1 MINFLRISSH
11 ICCIVALTVCISCSE
26 NEDSIDKELT
36 TSEVIDTTKIT
47 IPEHNKQLTTIAN
60 VLGGIPIDND
70 ARYTKVT
77 SKKTWF
83 LYKTIFGNIWED
95 FVESRS
101 QPMNEWA
108 NKNVND
114 IQKSART
121 LFYPFGGPDFTLA
134 YSMFPTADRYILMGL
149 EPVGII
155 PNVALLSDT
164 TFKTFSTNMIN
175 SMKTYCSYGF
185 FITKEM
191 QQDLSIRGVN
201 GVLPIIMI
209 MMARDKMLL
218 HSINHIYID
227 SNATVIKR
235 NTNSNGVPTKE
246 FAGIEGVEIL
256 FSKPGKKKIDV
267 CYYFKTDLSNS
278 SPKSTETIEKFL
290 QKNDDTV
297 ATFLKAASYLMHNSV
312 FSLIRS
318 MILDNSTYIV
328 QDDSGM
334 PIVAL
339 DSNQW
344 NISLYGEYTK
354 PIAVFKG
361 LYQPILS
368 KKYST
373 ESKGRFMFGY
383 GYKHTPGTSNIQVF
397 RKKTQNKLVL

>member
-1 MINFLRISSH
+1 MIIILRYTSH
-11 ICCIVALTVCISCSE
+11 ICCLLVLFSLFSCTQNEEEVDTKRSE
-26 NEDSIDKELT
+26 I
-36 TSEVIDTTKIT
+36 EVIDTTKIA
-47 IPEHNKQLTTIAN
+47 IPQHNKQLTTIAN
-60 VLGGIPIDND
+60 VLAGMSVDND
-70 ARYTKVT
+70 ARYTKIT

-83 LYKTIFGNIWED
+83 LYKTLFGNIWED

-101 QPMNEWA
+101 QLMNEWA
-108 NKNVND
+108 DKNIND
-114 IQKSART
+114 IQNSAKT
-121 LFYPFGGPDFTLA
+121 LFYPFGGPDFTMA

-155 PNVALLSDT
+155 PNFALLSDT

-175 SMKTYCSYGF
+175 SMKTYCSFGF

-218 HSINHIYID
+218 HSINHIYLD
-227 SNATVIKR
+227 SNATIVKR
-235 NTNSNGVPTKE
+235 TTNMNGVPDKE
-246 FAGIEGVEIL
+246 FKGIEGVEIL

-267 CYYFKTDLSNS
+267 CYYFKTDLSNG
-278 SPKSTETIEKFL
+278 SPKSTETMEKFL

-297 ATFLKAASYLMHNSV
+297 ATFLKAASYLMHNGV
-312 FSLIRS
+312 FSLIRT
-318 MILDNSTYIV
+318 MIINNSSYIL

-361 LYQPILS
+361 LYQPILT

-383 GYKHTPGTSNIQVF
+383 GYKHTPGSSNIQVF
-397 RKKTQNKLVL
+397 RKNTKQIDLL

>member
-1 MINFLRISSH
+1 MVNFLQISSK
-11 ICCIVALTVCISCSE
+11 IIVLLVAISFFACSE
-26 NEDSIDKELT
+26 KEESTNRELLEK
-36 TSEVIDTTKIT
+36 EVVDTTKISV
-47 IPEHNKQLTTIAN
+47 PEHNKQLTTIAK
-60 VLGGIPIDND
+60 VLAGIPVDND

-83 LYKTIFGNIWED
+83 LYKTVFGNIWED

-108 NKNVND
+108 NKNIND
-114 IQKSART
+114 IQNSSKT

-134 YSMFPTADRYILMGL
+134 YSLFPTANRYILMGL

-164 TFKTFSTNMIN
+164 TFKIFSSNMIN
-175 SMKTYCSYGF
+175 SMKTYCSFGF

-235 NTNSNGVPTKE
+235 TTNSNGVPTQELK
-246 FAGIEGVEIL
+246 GIEGVEIL

-267 CYYFKTDLSNS
+267 CYYFKTDLSNV
-278 SPKSTETIEKFL
+278 SPKSTQTIEKFL
-290 QKNDDTV
+290 NKNDDTV
-297 ATFLKAASYLMHNSV
+297 ATFLKAASYLMHNGV
-312 FSLIRS
+312 FSLIRT
-318 MILDNSTYIV
+318 MIVNNSTFLL
-328 QDDSGM
+328 QDDSGI
-334 PIVAL
+334 PIVAI
-339 DSNQW
+339 DSTIW
-344 NISLYGEYTK
+344 KISLYGEYTK
-354 PIAVFKG
+354 PIPVFKT
-361 LYQPILS
+361 LYQPVLS
-368 KKYST
+368 KKYIT

-397 RKKTQNKLVL
+397 RKKTEIKEKL